1 MVFVVFGLIALLM
14 ACGSESVRKNGYC
27 MLVIASLVLLLAATG
42 FMFWIFGVAESSAF
56 CGALRDVN
64 EGKLEV
70 MTSRNVSED
79 FLNFVKSCIVEDKSV
94 DYR

>member
-1 MVFVVFGLIALLM
+1 MVFVIFGLLAFFM
-14 ACGSESVRKNGYC
+14 ACGKEGTRRTGYC
-27 MLVIASLVLLLAATG
+27 LLVIASLVLLLAATG
-42 FMFWIFGVAESSAF
+42 YMFWIFGVAESSAF

-64 EGKLEV
+64 RGELEV

-79 FLNFVKSCIVEDKSV
+79 FLNFVKSCIVEDKNV